1 MTDSYRQRS
10 VLPKVAVTYS
20 CTTTTAKESRPKVR
34 LATVG
39 NNHFGLV
46 VGSVDSIVDRQCEST
61 GSLPLFAHHMSIC
74 STRAIAL
81 STIVRSQVFALI
93 VCCFIHFSFQSCPL
107 QHCTLRELDLQ
118 T

>member
-1 MTDSYRQRS
+1 MTGSCRERS
-10 VLPKVAVTYS
+10 VLPKAAVTYS
-20 CTTTTAKESRPKVR
+20 CTTTTVKESRPKVR

-39 NNHFGLV
+39 KNYFGLV
-46 VGSVDSIVDRQCEST
+46 VGSADSIVDRQCEAT

-81 STIVRSQVFALI
+81 STVVRSQVFALI
-93 VCCFIHFSFQSCPL
+93 VCCFIHFSFQSCS
-107 QHCTLRELDLQ
+107 LRELDLQ